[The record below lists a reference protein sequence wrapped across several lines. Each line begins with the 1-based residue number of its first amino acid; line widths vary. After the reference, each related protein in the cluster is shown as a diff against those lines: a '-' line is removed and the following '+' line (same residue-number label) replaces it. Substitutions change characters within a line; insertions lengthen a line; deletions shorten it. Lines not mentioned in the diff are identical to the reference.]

1 MMSTFCI
8 VGDHDRFAAEAP
20 STSPG
25 GAGMMGCMS
34 NTFPRSPY
42 DRVGGLVYLP
52 RLLDKIRLRLR
63 GELPPDYHAN
73 LGRGFDLRFC
83 EFLEVAYE
91 NLVARVEAGDD
102 DAQVLA
108 WCGLNGRRP
117 TDAQIHMWNEFL
129 RKCGWNDDYAPR
141 LRSRLEGLGMSD
153 RGDVQTMFDLLEVDE
168 GRSPG
173 GSGAATA

>member
-1 MMSTFCI
+1 MSPFCI
-8 VGDHDRFAAEAP
+8 AGDHDRFAAEAP